1 MTKPDHTVVSPE
13 SLTLQRLEGSFDY
26 LTNGNAEANKT
37 ADRGEWERIDHIS
50 LPPKRVNAPPILG
63 VALYGKLGEI
73 AGELGE
79 TDLGIPGFEPA
90 YTLNLGWLFA
100 MADRLRAKAQGEE
113 PPKPNLNPRQ
123 IVFSYATAKSKK
135 KVVVKPD
142 GSLQIFRAVH

>member
-1 MTKPDHTVVSPE
+1 MATGRGGDTSGIPGD
-13 SLTLQRLEGSFDY
+13 TL
-26 LTNGNAEANKT
+26 
-37 ADRGEWERIDHIS
+37 
-50 LPPKRVNAPPILG
+50 
-63 VALYGKLGEI
+63 LGEVSQPKPVP
-73 AGELGE
+73 GKGSE
-79 TDLGIPGFEPA
+79 TSDVCDASPSTYLAVCGCQMQVKAVKGIPARWWRIPGFEPA